1 MISHAENIYLSE
13 YRQDSQTSLCSQS
26 TILLTD
32 KENSHRSHGFALL
45 AISFLLLGI
54 LFSSFMSIATP
65 LSSLDAETH
74 HNMFGPLYAVLTSIL
89 GITVLSYYCLLRQD
103 IPICSLSTGC
113 SKPDDTSN
121 LVDLTPNNLVT
132 LNQRATKLTNLPQ
145 HNTLQSVGQPQSF
158 QLIDLGGSVLGP
170 SSGRLKQCN
179 IERESEGSSEYHSVN
194 NAAHLRRPLHLQP
207 LTSGRVSEADMTDI
221 MFSSKMKV
229 NNVNIHVSEGPDKV
243 NWQECPGKED
253 WSIHSQHS
261 YFGQRASCASSPRHL
276 PYPDM
281 AEERYQGNENNLD
294 KNISSFF

>member
-1 MISHAENIYLSE
+1 M
-13 YRQDSQTSLCSQS
+13 
-26 TILLTD
+26 
-32 KENSHRSHGFALL
+32 
-45 AISFLLLGI
+45 
-54 LFSSFMSIATP
+54 
-65 LSSLDAETH
+65 
-74 HNMFGPLYAVLTSIL
+74 
-89 GITVLSYYCLLRQD
+89 
-103 IPICSLSTGC
+103 
-113 SKPDDTSN
+113 
-121 LVDLTPNNLVT
+121 
-132 LNQRATKLTNLPQ
+132 
-145 HNTLQSVGQPQSF
+145 
-158 QLIDLGGSVLGP
+158 LGP

-281 AEERYQGNENNLD
+281 AEERYQRNENNLD
-294 KNISSFF
+294 MNIFSFF